1 MTYYTLYL
9 INIQKFLTKFKESR
23 KQKQIVEVIKNRERL
38 KNYTV

>member
-9 INIQKFLTKFKESR
+9 INTQKFLTKFKESK

-38 KNYTV
+38 KNYIV